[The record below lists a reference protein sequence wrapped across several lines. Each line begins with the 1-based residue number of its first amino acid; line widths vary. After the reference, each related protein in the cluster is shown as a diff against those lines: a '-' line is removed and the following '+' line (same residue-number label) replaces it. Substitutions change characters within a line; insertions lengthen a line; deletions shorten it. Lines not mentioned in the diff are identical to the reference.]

1 MTQLPASGV
10 PSGVSS
16 SVPGGVPTARRR
28 PAPVGDRAA
37 RALVAELA
45 RHGGPQHA
53 LLTGAPAG
61 SAVLAAAIDA
71 LLSEDRLTVV
81 ADAAGRGDGA
91 LGTGGAD
98 LGGVARLRE
107 YIGAQGRWV
116 ADRVRVV
123 ESLGEADPA
132 DVVICAEPLTGTA
145 EDARATLGDLGKLVN
160 PGGVVS
166 VVVPATTLPSGA
178 ADEVERQSALY
189 GVGSDLVLRNVPPVR
204 VHRLRTTPV
213 DAAAADGLRPA
224 YRSSSVPLTR
234 HMNIDSNGVAA
245 AGIALGLAA
254 LTKAARPKS
263 RLWLVPALA
272 AAPVAAFFR
281 DPQRDS
287 PADPASVLSASD
299 GRILGVERIRDER
312 FAVPG
317 TDAPVDFLRIATF
330 LSVLD
335 VHVNRSPVAGKV
347 VDYFVEDGGYAAAM
361 KPAAEH
367 NVAAYTI
374 MDTAYGRV
382 VVAQRTG
389 LIARRIVQRAPI
401 GSLLAKG
408 ERFGLIRFGSRT
420 DVYLPADRAT
430 AVVAPGDRVIGG
442 ATVIA
447 RWA

>member
-1 MTQLPASGV
+1 MTQFPAV
-10 PSGVSS
+10 GVSS
-16 SVPGGVPTARRR
+16 GRRR
-28 PAPVGDRAA
+28 PVQVGDRAA

-45 RHGGPQHA
+45 RHGGPRTA
-53 LLTGAPAG
+53 LLVAAPAG
-61 SAVLAAAIDA
+61 SPALAAAIDA
-71 LLSEDRLTVV
+71 LLPDDRLTVV
-81 ADAAGRGDGA
+81 ADDPAAA
-91 LGTGGAD
+91 A
-98 LGGVARLRE
+98 VVRE
-107 YIGAQGRWV
+107 HVDMQGRWV
-116 ADRVRVV
+116 AERVRVV
-123 ESLGEADPA
+123 ESLGAADPV
-132 DVVICAEPLTGTA
+132 DVVISAEPLTGTA
-145 EDARATLGDLGKLVN
+145 EEARAALGDLVKLVI
-160 PGGVVS
+160 PGGVLS

-178 ADEVERQSALY
+178 ADEVERQAALY

-204 VHRLRTTPV
+204 VHRLRHTP
-213 DAAAADGLRPA
+213 ADSASAGSMLA
-224 YRSSSVPLTR
+224 TYRSSSVPLTR

-263 RLWLVPALA
+263 RLWMVPALA

-281 DPQRDS
+281 DPQRDA
-287 PADPASVLSASD
+287 PGDPAGVVAASD
-299 GRILGVERIRDER
+299 GKVLGVERIRDER
-312 FAVPG
+312 FATPG
-317 TDAPVDFLRIATF
+317 SDDPIDFLRIATF

-367 NVAAYTI
+367 NVAAYTVL
-374 MDTAYGRV
+374 DTAYGRV

-389 LIARRIVQRAPI
+389 LIARRIVQRAPV

-420 DVYLPADRAT
+420 DVYLPAGQAS
-430 AVVAPGDRVIGG
+430 AEVAPGDRVVGG

-447 RWA
+447 RWK